1 MIPCRY
7 CGGTPELR
15 HHRAEF
21 THFTDDS
28 YMVVCKDCGART
40 NSHPNEELVKLQWD
54 RECVMRLVTEDETQR
69 YIEIDGKRVE
79 VESCRECPCY
89 SEVDKDGKGPWCK
102 HPVNYAWPRE
112 GHRYGK
118 YCPLRKVDG

>member
-28 YMVVCKDCGART
+28 YMVVCKNCGART
-40 NSHPNEELVKLQWD
+40 TTHPDPEFVKRWWD
-54 RECVMRLVTEDETQR
+54 MECVMKLVTEE
-69 YIEIDGKRVE
+69 
-79 VESCRECPCY
+79 RECHRC
-89 SEVDKDGKGPWCK
+89 
-102 HPVNYAWPRE
+102 VN
-112 GHRYGK
+112 
-118 YCPLRKVDG
+118 